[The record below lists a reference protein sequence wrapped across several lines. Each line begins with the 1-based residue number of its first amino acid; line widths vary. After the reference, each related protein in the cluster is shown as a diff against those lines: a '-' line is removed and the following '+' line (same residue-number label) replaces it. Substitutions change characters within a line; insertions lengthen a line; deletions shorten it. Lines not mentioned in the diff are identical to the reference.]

1 MHCARTNWT
10 WSAFDNIVGQFFRAI
25 SCLWRRND
33 RADPRKLYWCSG
45 LDMPSNDVILLGYR
59 PRSDIQASANIRR
72 AVSEDCLLE
81 SRGDGGRPGFSMLK
95 LSKTRISV
103 GDSVTVYWDIREQC
117 GANDWIGLF
126 DLGKLYFHLLHGIH
140 ITLHH
145 CIHPV
150 LSIKNTVFMSKRFFS
165 FRCTLA
171 FASSNV
177 LQYKEIRVAFGQA
190 LNYKIY
196 RYISKVNFFSTQLN
210 TGAIDR
216 SIPHK

>member
-1 MHCARTNWT
+1 
-10 WSAFDNIVGQFFRAI
+10 
-25 SCLWRRND
+25 
-33 RADPRKLYWCSG
+33 
-45 LDMPSNDVILLGYR
+45 MPSNDVILLGYR

-81 SRGDGGRPGFSMLK
+81 SRGDGVRPGFSMLK

-150 LSIKNTVFMSKRFFS
+150 LSIKNTVFMSKCFFS